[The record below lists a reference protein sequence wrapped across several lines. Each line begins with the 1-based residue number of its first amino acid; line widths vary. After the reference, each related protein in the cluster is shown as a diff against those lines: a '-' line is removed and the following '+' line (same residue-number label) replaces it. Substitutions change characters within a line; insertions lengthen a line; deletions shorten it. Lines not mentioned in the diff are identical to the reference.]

1 MRELKLIVSSA
12 LLLAGA
18 ASAAAYCDSFPTV
31 EQEFKTTALVFVGR
45 VTSAREV
52 GVRSQAVSGG
62 TFYSVKVAQ
71 ALKGSPSKTV
81 ELYSENSSGR
91 FPMQV
96 GEQYLIFADY
106 GVFESIRGRKLA
118 INNCGNSAPLAKAQ
132 KAIAVLHALTN
143 V

>member
-1 MRELKLIVSSA
+1 MPALKLIASSVLVVA
-12 LLLAGA
+12 AA
-18 ASAAAYCDSFPTV
+18 ASAAAYCDSSPTV
-31 EQEFKTTALVFVGR
+31 EQEFKSSVLVFVGK
-45 VTSAREV
+45 VTKERKVALQS
-52 GVRSQAVSGG
+52 GAVTGG

-96 GEQYLIFADY
+96 GEQYLVFADY
-106 GVFESIRGRKLA
+106 GVFEGIRGRKLA

-132 KAIAVLHALTN
+132 KALAVLHALTKA
-143 V
+143 

>member
-1 MRELKLIVSSA
+1 MRALKLIVSSA
-12 LLLAGA
+12 LLVAAA

-31 EQEFKTTALVFVGR
+31 EQEFKTSALVFVGR

-52 GVRSQAVSGG
+52 RVRSQAVSGG
-62 TFYSVKVAQ
+62 TFYSVKVVQ
-71 ALKGSPSKTV
+71 SLKGSPSKTV

-106 GVFESIRGRKLA
+106 GVFGGMRGRKLA

-132 KAIAVLHALTN
+132 KALAVLHVLTKA
-143 V
+143 